1 MIIPKGEV
9 RHQNLL
15 TTYTDLSALLSTLE
29 LEGFSG
35 IIEIDFPDHKGAVFI
50 DSGRII
56 NGEAKTGDGSKR
68 TVGPEAV
75 QSLLSLS
82 KQKEGVLNIY
92 RLLPEQVA
100 IVASNLHHEILFKD
114 LSTDFTRLDRL
125 LLKLKEEKHSGFIEI
140 LTKDHRAVG
149 VLFLQ
154 EGEPADMFT
163 TPASGPSIFG
173 RKSIH
178 TFVEN
183 AIKEG
188 AIFNVYRGT
197 NKNVRKEITAGRG
210 PEHQEDEKELILI
223 LQEVLSRAEKLVD
236 GLSQKGRFLRAF
248 KKSLL
253 GKVDAYPFL
262 DPFSGEFNY
271 EDGSIRLAGE
281 VPREDFINGIGQCLH
296 DALSDL
302 EEELPKNKM
311 LSLKWK
317 ADLESS
323 LEAHQAAMSRLGVD
337 ALFSSLFR

>member
-15 TTYTDLSALLSTLE
+15 TTYTDFPALLSSLE

-35 IIEIDFPDHKGAVFI
+35 IIEIDFPDNKGAVFI
-50 DSGRII
+50 DSGKVI
-56 NGEAKTGDGSKR
+56 NAEAKTGDDSKR
-68 TVGPEAV
+68 TLGPEAIQYV
-75 QSLLSLS
+75 LSLS
-82 KQKEGVLNIY
+82 KQKEGVLNVY

-100 IVASNLHHEILFKD
+100 IVASNLQHEILFKD

-125 LLKLKEEKHSGFIEI
+125 LLKLKEERHNGFIEI
-140 LTKDHRAVG
+140 LTKEHRAVG

-163 TPASGPSIFG
+163 TPASGPSVFG

-188 AIFNVYRGT
+188 AIFNVYRGKG
-197 NKNVRKEITAGRG
+197 KNVQKEISAGEG

-223 LQEVLSRAEKLVD
+223 LQEILSKAEKLVD
-236 GLSQKGRFLRAF
+236 GLSEKGRFLRAF

-253 GKVDAYPFL
+253 EKVDVYPFL

-271 EDGSIRLAGE
+271 ENGSINLWEKSRGRILSM
-281 VPREDFINGIGQCLH
+281 
-296 DALSDL
+296 ALDNACEMPSL
-302 EEELPKNKM
+302 NLKRNYPKTRC
-311 LSLKWK
+311 SL
-317 ADLESS
+317 
-323 LEAHQAAMSRLGVD
+323 
-337 ALFSSLFR
+337 